1 VIFDSKRYGFLI
13 VVSKKKKKSKQRQRY
28 SKERS
33 RQDNKKLSISE
44 AVFRITNSFLQ
55 KNLPPEEK
63 LPPVEKI
70 IPIAIIGWNY
80 FLFPESSQSNLY
92 ETIENTLPPDID
104 ALGFAS
110 IIELIEKMADEKRSL
125 YPDVNR
131 MIQGYKFRTNTLGE
145 KVLDVTSVSIQK

>member
-1 VIFDSKRYGFLI
+1 MFFDSKQYGFLI
-13 VVSKKKKKSKQRQRY
+13 VASKKKSKRRQRY

-33 RQDNKKLSISE
+33 KQDNKKLSISE

-55 KNLPPEEK
+55 KNLALGEK
-63 LPPVEKI
+63 LPPVEKV
-70 IPIAIIGWNY
+70 IPIAIIAWNY
-80 FLFPESSQSNLY
+80 SLFPENSQSDVY
-92 ETIENTLPPDID
+92 ENIENTLPPDID

-110 IIELIEKMADEKRSL
+110 IMELIEKMADEKRSL

-131 MIQGYKFRTNTLGE
+131 MIQGYRFRKNTLGE